1 MPYKNILKSDQ
12 RLVILR
18 HLEESTGTAN
28 DSVLQKVLETF
39 GHKISRDKVKTHLHW
54 LEEQDL
60 ISIETVMST
69 DVATI
74 TGRGHDVAKGR
85 AEVPGVG
92 MPRPGA

>member
-1 MPYKNILKSDQ
+1 MPYKNIVQEDQ

-28 DSVLQKVLETF
+28 DSVLQKVLAAW
-39 GHKISRDKVKTHLHW
+39 GHKVSRDKVKTHLHW
-54 LEEQDL
+54 LDEQGL
-60 ISIETVMST
+60 ISIETVLNT

-74 TGRGHDVAKGR
+74 TGRGHDVANGCV
-85 AEVPGVG
+85 EVPGVG